1 MTEAGIAAVT
11 GAGIAAAAAV
21 GDAVADAR
29 VGDARRVARAG
40 AICLLRNMHRRKGAS
55 PADLII
61 AAVRRAVTITGVRK
75 LRVAQRLP

>member
-21 GDAVADAR
+21 GDAVADAS
-29 VGDARRVARAG
+29 VADARRVARAG
-40 AICLLRNMHRRKGAS
+40 AICLLRNMHRHKGAS

-75 LRVAQRLP
+75 LRAAQRLP

>member
-11 GAGIAAAAAV
+11 GAGIAAAVAV
-21 GDAVADAR
+21 GDAVADAS
-29 VGDARRVARAG
+29 VEDARRVARAG
-40 AICLLRNMHRRKGAS
+40 AICLLRNMHRHKGAS

-75 LRVAQRLP
+75 LRAAQRLP

>member
-1 MTEAGIAAVT
+1 LAAAETV
-11 GAGIAAAAAV
+11 AAIAAAVAV

-29 VGDARRVARAG
+29 VEDARRVARAG
-40 AICLLRNMHRRKGAS
+40 AICLLRNMHRHKGAS

-61 AAVRRAVTITGVRK
+61 AAVRRAVTITGDRK